1 MVIWKYSLGLFEL
14 SHFDIPRVAKFLSLQ
29 TQGGAPRLWFLVDPD
44 EEMKHR
50 TFVIRA
56 TGERFPDD
64 YVIGK
69 YFGTFQIGGFVGH
82 VFEI

>member
-1 MVIWKYSLGLFEL
+1 MVIWKYVMGIASL
-14 SHFDIPRVAKFLSLQ
+14 SSFDIPEGARFLSLQ
-29 TQGGAPRLWFLVDPD
+29 VQGGLPCLWFLVDS
-44 EEMKHR
+44 EGRKKHR
-50 TFVIRA
+50 TFTVRT

-64 YVIGK
+64 FVLGK